1 MKIVEKMFD
10 GPLDVVGDVHG
21 QIDALQD
28 LLRRLDYAPDG
39 AHPEGRRL
47 VFVGDLVD
55 RGPDSP
61 GVVELVMNMVESGHA
76 QCVMGNH
83 ELNIARG
90 SKKLDNGWYFEPEGG
105 PGSLQAGA
113 TDSQRQAI
121 FEFFND
127 LPLALEREDLRVV
140 HACWHDPSISQLN
153 ALPETGAS
161 VGGHYRAF
169 RDETNVS
176 LEKSGVMTQYREEQS
191 RYDDLVRFGNSDPDT
206 HWPEAKLLTG
216 YAQVNEARQMGNPIS
231 VVTSGEERAAQR
243 TYPAGGKFR
252 FVNRVAWW
260 DNYED
265 EQAVIIGH
273 YWRLYDFNIVERPRS
288 TEIDVFKGAGPDQW
302 LGARNNVYCAD
313 FSVGGRSSNY
323 SSDICRLA
331 AVRWPEATVMFDNGE
346 TLATEFRN

>member
-1 MKIVEKMFD
+1 
-10 GPLDVVGDVHG
+10 
-21 QIDALQD
+21 
-28 LLRRLDYAPDG
+28 
-39 AHPEGRRL
+39 
-47 VFVGDLVD
+47 
-55 RGPDSP
+55 
-61 GVVELVMNMVESGHA
+61 
-76 QCVMGNH
+76 
-83 ELNIARG
+83 
-90 SKKLDNGWYFEPEGG
+90 
-105 PGSLQAGA
+105 
-113 TDSQRQAI
+113 
-121 FEFFND
+121 
-127 LPLALEREDLRVV
+127 
-140 HACWHDPSISQLN
+140 
-153 ALPETGAS
+153 
-161 VGGHYRAF
+161 
-169 RDETNVS
+169 
-176 LEKSGVMTQYREEQS
+176 MTQYREEQS
-191 RYDDLVRFGNSDPDT
+191 RYDDLVRFGNSDPDI

-265 EQAVIIGH
+265 EQAVIFGH

-346 TLATEFRN
+346 TLATEFRI